1 MEMCSVKYALTVLS
15 GKWKLYIVYVLSQ
28 EKALRFNE
36 LQRRVGDIS
45 AVMLS
50 KNLQELEE
58 EGLLI
63 RKEYPE
69 IPPHV
74 EYSLTQLG
82 RDLKP
87 ALDSLGTWGHEVYLA
102 NGEPVA

>member
-1 MEMCSVKYALTVLS
+1 MEMCSVKYALMVLS

-36 LQRRVGDIS
+36 LQRRVGNIS

-58 EGLLI
+58 EGLLL

-87 ALDSLGTWGHEVYLA
+87 ALDSLGAWGHEVYLA